1 MTDYRSTDDQAFIGE
16 LGGDLGAPL
25 NGAAGAGADA
35 KDEAVV
41 SFKAAKTS
49 AKAAA
54 ASVKEAAG
62 MAIEEARDRMREAA
76 EGAADKIQHRYG
88 DLEAW
93 VQLKPARALGIA
105 AGVGVLLGL
114 LLRGP
119 TTRVVYLRDH

>member
-1 MTDYRSTDDQAFIGE
+1 MTDYRSADDEAFIGE
-16 LGGDLGAPL
+16 LGGDLGGPL
-25 NGAAGAGADA
+25 NGAGAKA
-35 KDEAVV
+35 EAVA

-62 MAIEEARDRMREAA
+62 VAIDQARERLRGVAG
-76 EGAADKIQHRYG
+76 GAAGEIQHRYG

>member
-1 MTDYRSTDDQAFIGE
+1 MSDYATGQDGFIGE
-16 LGGDLGAPL
+16 LGDDLPSRDG
-25 NGAAGAGADA
+25 
-35 KDEAVV
+35 ES
-41 SFKAAKTS
+41 SFKAAKAS

-54 ASVKEAAG
+54 DSVKQAA
-62 MAIEEARDRMREAA
+62 AVALDETRDRVRNLTDETVDRV
-76 EGAADKIQHRYG
+76 GRHYG

-119 TTRVVYLRDH
+119 TTRVVYLRDR